1 MAKDLQRAIDASVK
15 ASEAHSHL
23 DQKMYMSAKHLE
35 SAAFFA
41 KDLKRPD
48 EAARLYEEAA
58 SFHQMDGEYGAAAE
72 DLAKGGRALE
82 GHDNDH
88 GGRLMVS
95 ACENIEQIEEEGKLG
110 MSVDVYKQ
118 AARVR
123 IRARVRV
130 RVRARVRVRV
140 RVRFRVRAPPHDLPL
155 MVALRDARRVPG

>member
-41 KDLKRPD
+41 RDLKRPD

-88 GGRLMVS
+88 GGR
-95 ACENIEQIEEEGKLG
+95 
-110 MSVDVYKQ
+110 
-118 AARVR
+118 RV
-123 IRARVRV
+123 V
-130 RVRARVRVRV
+130 RVRARARVKARARARVQVVVNPNLPRPRRQAHGLGVREH
-140 RVRFRVRAPPHDLPL
+140 RAD
-155 MVALRDARRVPG
+155 RGGG

>member
-58 SFHQMDGEYGAAAE
+58 SFHQMDGEYSAAAE
-72 DLAKGGRALE
+72 DYSKAGRALE
-82 GHDNDH
+82 GHDDA
-88 GGRLMVS
+88 RAAKLM
-95 ACENIEQIEEEGKLG
+95 ALGCENVDQVEEEGKLG
-110 MSVDVYKQ
+110 IGIDVYKHH
-118 AARVR
+118 RLVDP
-123 IRARVRV
+123 V
-130 RVRARVRVRV
+130 
-140 RVRFRVRAPPHDLPL
+140 
-155 MVALRDARRVPG
+155 

>member
-88 GGRLMVS
+88 GGRRV
-95 ACENIEQIEEEGKLG
+95 
-110 MSVDVYKQ
+110 V
-118 AARVR
+118 RVR
-123 IRARVRV
+123 ARARARARVRV
-130 RVRARVRVRV
+130 RARARVRARVVVNPKLPRPRRQAHGLGVREH
-140 RVRFRVRAPPHDLPL
+140 RAD
-155 MVALRDARRVPG
+155 RGGG

>member
-15 ASEAHSHL
+15 ASEAHTHL

-88 GGRLMVS
+88 GGRRMVRVR
-95 ACENIEQIEEEGKLG
+95 ARARVK
-110 MSVDVYKQ
+110 
-118 AARVR
+118 ARVR
-123 IRARVRV
+123 I

-140 RVRFRVRAPPHDLPL
+140 VVYA
-155 MVALRDARRVPG
+155 

>member
-88 GGRLMVS
+88 GGRRVVRVRARARARARVRVRARARVRARVVVNPTCHDHGGRLMVS
-95 ACENIEQIEEEGKLG
+95 ACENIEQ
-110 MSVDVYKQ
+110 
-118 AARVR
+118 
-123 IRARVRV
+123 
-130 RVRARVRVRV
+130 VRVRV
-140 RVRFRVRAPPHDLPL
+140 RVMF
-155 MVALRDARRVPG
+155 

>member
-58 SFHQMDGEYGAAAE
+58 SFHQ
-72 DLAKGGRALE
+72 
-82 GHDNDH
+82 
-88 GGRLMVS
+88 
-95 ACENIEQIEEEGKLG
+95 
-110 MSVDVYKQ
+110 
-118 AARVR
+118 
-123 IRARVRV
+123 VRV
-130 RVRARVRVRV
+130 RVSVRASVSVGVSVSVRARVSARGGRELAPDGRRVR
-140 RVRFRVRAPPHDLPL
+140 
-155 MVALRDARRVPG
+155 RRR

>member
-58 SFHQMDGEYGAAAE
+58 SFHQV
-72 DLAKGGRALE
+72 RF
-82 GHDNDH
+82 
-88 GGRLMVS
+88 RVS
-95 ACENIEQIEEEGKLG
+95 
-110 MSVDVYKQ
+110 
-118 AARVR
+118 
-123 IRARVRV
+123 VRV
-130 RVRARVRVRV
+130 SVSVGVRVSVRARVSARGGRELAPDGRRVR
-140 RVRFRVRAPPHDLPL
+140 
-155 MVALRDARRVPG
+155 RRR